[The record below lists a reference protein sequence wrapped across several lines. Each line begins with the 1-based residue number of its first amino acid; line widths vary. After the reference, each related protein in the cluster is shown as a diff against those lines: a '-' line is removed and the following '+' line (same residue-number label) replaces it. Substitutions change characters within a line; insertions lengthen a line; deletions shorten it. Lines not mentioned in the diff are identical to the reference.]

1 MSSRCYEFGM
11 SDVVVQL
18 KNSKQDS
25 EVGDSS
31 APPTKKVRIPRL
43 TGIPAVRR
51 EIGRQYGMHLRGEI
65 GNKTLHVR
73 VFALKSLRDS
83 FVADDQEQRLRAL
96 EEREKANAR

>member
-1 MSSRCYEFGM
+1 MRVKNTKQA
-11 SDVVVQL
+11 SDV
-18 KNSKQDS
+18 
-25 EVGDSS
+25 GDLQT
-31 APPTKKVRIPRL
+31 PPPKKVRVPRL
-43 TGIPAVRR
+43 TSIATVRR

-65 GNKTLHVR
+65 GNKCLHVR